1 MMMNKNIP
9 AFTPVV
15 DAYRSLMSVYSSCS
29 RNTMKVPTE
38 SDDSKDKEDPK
49 KYIKH
54 CEMVINDFNEKIQT
68 LEKKFGF
75 NMTNKMHTI
84 DGHIIDQIT
93 MTGRTLGSTDDQV
106 IEACHQDLNKGQ
118 DKKYF

>member
-1 MMMNKNIP
+1 MIN
-9 AFTPVV
+9 
-15 DAYRSLMSVYSSCS
+15 
-29 RNTMKVPTE
+29 
-38 SDDSKDKEDPK
+38 
-49 KYIKH
+49 
-54 CEMVINDFNEKIQT
+54 NDFNGKIQT

-118 DKKYF
+118 DKKIFLNLWQFLN